1 MGKDID
7 IDEIQKDISEYISK
21 KYGIKFKVAAF
32 GAAPEAAREKGEE
45 GAKESK
51 NGVASIHFD
60 MKPGRTEGLSG
71 RVHGQAG

>member
-32 GAAPEAAREKGEE
+32 GAARRLHGTR
-45 GAKESK
+45 AKRGPRRRKTALPRFIS
-51 NGVASIHFD
+51 
-60 MKPGRTEGLSG
+60 T
-71 RVHGQAG
+71 

>member
-32 GAAPEAAREKGEE
+32 GAAPETAREKGEE
-45 GAKESK
+45 GAKESEK
-51 NGVASIHFD
+51 RRCLHPFRHEARGA
-60 MKPGRTEGLSG
+60 EGLPG